1 MKKISTVPGRR
12 LKLGTIRQATLGGV
26 RGVIEPF
33 GLYTPSIRLD

>member
-1 MKKISTVPGRR
+1 MKKLSNAKGRVA
-12 LKLGTIRQATLGGV
+12 LGRVSQATQGGV